1 MFSPDHFKIQSLQS
15 MQFTISNLQAPSE
28 ATSQEKTKVIWEWQ
42 IMIIIHFW
50 EVHLWPKKQSR
61 TFLPWW
67 IFKAKRQ
74 KYLYTNFSKGI
85 FVLLCEAKFR
95 PCYALVQ
102 GFLIP
107 FFHFPIYHFQ
117 SCMIQRWFRR
127 TEHILIFISKCP
139 ESFQEFD
146 WFSID
151 SGALSTSTKWL
162 HHRQPRELEVSLT
175 NSLTITLP
183 SETDQL

>member
-1 MFSPDHFKIQSLQS
+1 
-15 MQFTISNLQAPSE
+15 MQFTISNVQAPSE

-139 ESFQEFD
+139 ESFQEFE

-151 SGALSTSTKWL
+151 KLIQARWARVRSDCITGN
-162 HHRQPRELEVSLT
+162 QE
-175 NSLTITLP
+175 NSKSPWPTA
-183 SETDQL
+183 